1 MADQCH
7 PKVVY
12 DLRSAERKWRKSS
25 NLADLT
31 GYQSLLSSFSST
43 ISAAKTALYKLLDQQ
58 YHRHPEIIFNLQN
71 ITQSFTTTTDTN
83 LSADIFAFFFIEKV
97 AKNQ

>member
-1 MADQCH
+1 MATEIVT
-7 PKVVY
+7 PLPT
-12 DLRSAERKWRKSS
+12 DLRAPERKWRKSS